1 VRPLARLQNSDSQQR
16 YTVYTARL
24 LCYYLRVLESV
35 ENSTVE
41 MSPDEQTE
49 SDDDSEEIISKNGGE
64 AMDHRVYN
72 RGAETITNVFKDA
85 RKLFP

>member
-1 VRPLARLQNSDSQQR
+1 
-16 YTVYTARL
+16 
-24 LCYYLRVLESV
+24 
-35 ENSTVE
+35 

-64 AMDHRVYN
+64 AIDSRAYN
-72 RGAETITNVFKDA
+72 RGAETVTDVFKDA